1 MDNWFLVFNYFFHL
15 SSKQVLSTYDHEL
28 KIVSLEQFKFS
39 MSQIE
44 LWRRSERENEWLQ
57 RIISSDFQLIR
68 NISIIFAVFM
78 RIGNYFK
85 FELNALVVS
94 HMRYARA
101 KVIIRMASISVGTVF
116 AVMTPVEPTSN
127 PMVGISLV
135 SLLSCL

>member
-15 SSKQVLSTYDHEL
+15 SSKQVLSTYDHVL
-28 KIVSLEQFKFS
+28 KIVGLEQFKFS
-39 MSQIE
+39 MSQVE

-78 RIGNYFK
+78 RNGNYFK

-94 HMRYARA
+94 HMRYAHA

-116 AVMTPVEPTSN
+116 SVMTPVEPTSK
-127 PMVGISLV
+127 PMVEVSLV